1 LVEKKVRENIGDFAK
16 LRGVIIVHR
25 LPKTRSGK
33 ILRATIRKI
42 VNKQEYTVPA
52 TIEDPA
58 ALEEIDHALQEFF
71 AAK

>member
-1 LVEKKVRENIGDFAK
+1 MVEKKVRENIGDFAK

>member
-1 LVEKKVRENIGDFAK
+1 MVEKKVRENIGDFAK
-16 LRGVIIVHR
+16 LSGVIIVHR

-33 ILRATIRKI
+33 ILRATIRMI

-58 ALEEIDHALQEFF
+58 ALEEIDLACQEFF